1 MIDLIAGAEWEVDS
15 QPDSRRPWSL
25 WEMLDNYA
33 WWFFILAEFLTGLH
47 RELGLPPPPVFAPPQ
62 GIAGLGGIGGGFGSL
77 GDLLSPPNN
86 NSGNPL
92 ALPMPSSV
100 VTPPNTLTNA
110 ESRRI
115 VTTPGWVDSACHG
128 IGLTSITKDID
139 RAKRDTEGLFPD
151 RQKIRFHIEHITE
164 RVVDELAEQLFLH
177 ISPDKA
183 KYYRKSELFSEVIGA
198 KFPKAREDLTN
209 AGTAYALG
217 LNTAACVFHLMRV
230 LEHCVQRF
238 GRRLKITDID
248 VKRQT
253 WHQIMLHVHK
263 KVEALPG
270 GTKAT
275 VAQSNRKQSFA
286 VAASRLD
293 HVRIAWRNDVMHPKA
308 TYDEKEALDVLTSV
322 GAFLESIVKL
332 V

>member
-1 MIDLIAGAEWEVDS
+1 MPR
-15 QPDSRRPWSL
+15 PD
-25 WEMLDNYA
+25 
-33 WWFFILAEFLTGLH
+33 
-47 RELGLPPPPVFAPPQ
+47 
-62 GIAGLGGIGGGFGSL
+62 
-77 GDLLSPPNN
+77 N

-100 VTPPNTLTNA
+100 VTPPNTLTNE
-110 ESRRI
+110 ESSKIIR
-115 VTTPGWVDSACHG
+115 TLGWVDSACRG
-128 IGLTSITKDID
+128 IGLINITKDID
-139 RAKRDTEGLFPD
+139 RAKRDTKGLFPD

-164 RVVDELAEQLFLH
+164 RVVDDLAEQLFLH
-177 ISPDKA
+177 LPSDKA
-183 KYYRKSELFSEVIGA
+183 KHYRKADLFGEEIGA

-217 LNTAACVFHLMRV
+217 LNTACVFHLMRV

-248 VKRQT
+248 VKRET

-308 TYDEKEALDVLTSV
+308 TYDEKEAFDVLSSV
-322 GAFLESIVKL
+322 GVFLESIIKL

>member
-1 MIDLIAGAEWEVDS
+1 
-15 QPDSRRPWSL
+15 
-25 WEMLDNYA
+25 
-33 WWFFILAEFLTGLH
+33 
-47 RELGLPPPPVFAPPQ
+47 
-62 GIAGLGGIGGGFGSL
+62 
-77 GDLLSPPNN
+77 
-86 NSGNPL
+86 
-92 ALPMPSSV
+92 
-100 VTPPNTLTNA
+100 
-110 ESRRI
+110 
-115 VTTPGWVDSACHG
+115 
-128 IGLTSITKDID
+128 
-139 RAKRDTEGLFPD
+139 
-151 RQKIRFHIEHITE
+151 
-164 RVVDELAEQLFLH
+164 
-177 ISPDKA
+177 
-183 KYYRKSELFSEVIGA
+183 
-198 KFPKAREDLTN
+198 
-209 AGTAYALG
+209 
-217 LNTAACVFHLMRV
+217 MRV

-248 VKRQT
+248 VKRET